1 MLFNFSGKSGN
12 PSCLRGC
19 GFLYFFG
26 VTLLISFSVSSPSTT
41 KYITVLDSNSPILL
55 HSTISNVSH
64 NDDDGL
70 LDGGAMKSRVARR
83 RRVLVYVEGKVLC
96 ERNCMNSTKDID
108 PMHGTR
114 VKLECKSSYGEYKT
128 IGISNR
134 DGVFRVII
142 HGALG
147 YKWPLR
153 FCKARVLLDTVPHRC
168 RPSRTYSRNNSN
180 EFNMNITLRY
190 NLPAKI
196 MLGAGPFIFKPAN
209 ISASLPCSLKPNL
222 V

>member
-1 MLFNFSGKSGN
+1 MLLIFSGKSGN

-19 GFLYFFG
+19 GFLYFFW
-26 VTLLISFSVSSPSTT
+26 VTLLINFTVSSPSTT
-41 KYITVLDSNSPILL
+41 KDVTVLDANSPISL
-55 HSTISNVSH
+55 HSAISNVSH

-70 LDGGAMKSRVARR
+70 LDGGAMKSKVARR

-96 ERNCMNSTKDID
+96 GRNCMNSTKDIN
-108 PMHGTR
+108 PLHGTR
-114 VKLECKSSYGEYKT
+114 VKVECKSSYGEYKT
-128 IGISNR
+128 HGISNR

-168 RPSRTYSRNNSN
+168 RPSRTYARNNSN
-180 EFNMNITLRY
+180 EFNMNMTLKY

-209 ISASLPCSLKPNL
+209 ISALEPKL